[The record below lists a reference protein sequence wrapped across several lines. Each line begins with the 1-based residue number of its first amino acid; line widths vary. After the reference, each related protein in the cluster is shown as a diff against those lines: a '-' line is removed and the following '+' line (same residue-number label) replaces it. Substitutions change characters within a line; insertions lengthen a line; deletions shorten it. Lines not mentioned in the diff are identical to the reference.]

1 MSKAVVLLS
10 GGLDS
15 TVSAAQA
22 VADGHDLVCLTVRY
36 GQRHER
42 ELDCAKAVAERL
54 DAEEHVVLEVDLS
67 AWGGSALT
75 DENIEV
81 PTLRD
86 EEEISAGIPAT
97 YVPARNLIF
106 LSLATSLAEARDAG
120 AIYIGANAVDFSG
133 YPDCRPAFIRH
144 FERTANL
151 GTKRAV
157 EGEPF
162 RVVAPLINLSKAQI
176 VQRGVALDAP
186 LELTWSCY
194 QGGKE
199 QCGVC
204 DACKLRKKGFREAA
218 VEDPVPYAE

>member
-22 VADGHDLVCLTVRY
+22 VSDGHDLVCLTARY

-42 ELDCAKAVAERL
+42 ELQCARDVAQRL
-54 DAEEHVVLEVDLS
+54 GAEEHVVLEVDLS

-75 DENIEV
+75 DEAIEV
-81 PTLRD
+81 PTERD
-86 EEEISAGIPAT
+86 EEAMSSEIPAT

-106 LSLATSLAEARDAG
+106 LSLATSLAEARDAE

-133 YPDCRPAFIRH
+133 YPDCRPAFITQ

-176 VQRGVALDAP
+176 VQRGVDLEAP

-204 DACKLRKKGFREAA
+204 DACQLRKKGFQEAE